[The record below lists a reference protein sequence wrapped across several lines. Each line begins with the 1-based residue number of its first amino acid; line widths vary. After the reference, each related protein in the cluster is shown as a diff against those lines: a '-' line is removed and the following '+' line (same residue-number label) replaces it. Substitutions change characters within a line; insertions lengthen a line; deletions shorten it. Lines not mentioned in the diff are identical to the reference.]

1 MATTRSK
8 KAKASSP
15 VEEKQV
21 EAPKAKEV
29 KEAPKP
35 VEKKV
40 EPPKEEAPK
49 AAKAKEAPKPS
60 PKKAEAPK
68 SKSIEIGA
76 RVEGRKGVGIIE
88 AIKKDK
94 VSEDED
100 LIQILGSEGSY
111 FDFRKNIKLA

>member
-8 KAKASSP
+8 KAKASAP

-49 AAKAKEAPKPS
+49 AKEVKEAPKPS
-60 PKKAEAPK
+60 PKSSLAGKKVELFTGRVFTL
-68 SKSIEIGA
+68 SKENSDGTFTLK
-76 RVEGRKGVGIIE
+76 RD
-88 AIKKDK
+88 KKEKEYIFSREDFK
-94 VSEDED
+94 VLD
-100 LIQILGSEGSY
+100 
-111 FDFRKNIKLA
+111 

>member
-8 KAKASSP
+8 KAKVSAP
-15 VEEKQV
+15 AEEKQV

-49 AAKAKEAPKPS
+49 AKEVKEAPKPV
-60 PKKAEAPK
+60 PKKVEK
-68 SKSIEIGA
+68 SKELQIGSLVLTPSGKECRVLEIKEDIVRLE
-76 RVEGRKGVGIIE
+76 RVLN
-88 AIKKDK
+88 KKTLIVDK
-94 VSEDED
+94 K
-100 LIQILGSEGSY
+100 I
-111 FDFRKNIKLA
+111 IKLSGEK

>member
-8 KAKASSP
+8 KAKASAP

-49 AAKAKEAPKPS
+49 AKEVKEAPKPA
-60 PKKAEAPK
+60 PKKVEK
-68 SKSIEIGA
+68 SKELQ
-76 RVEGRKGVGIIE
+76 VGSLVSTPTGK
-88 AIKKDK
+88 AIVKSLEDNIVVVYKETNKK
-94 VSEDED
+94 VSYRFLKEEV
-100 LIQILGSEGSY
+100 
-111 FDFRKNIKLA
+111 KLKG